1 MLFLQIVFFAYWFG
15 PSGATRTRGFHI
27 PNVAPYQLGYT
38 RIFCCHD
45 YSTKIVRLKVFPVC
59 SHLCGQSGFW
69 AGFSARKNP
78 ANDRVA
84 RGSGLWLFPSWIDG
98 KSLPKQAR
106 YQLRYTRLLSCLI
119 RLGVFTQTRRDN
131 SFATP
136 GDLRAA
142 SGRTLPAYCTVFSSG
157 AQGGNETFSTRD
169 HPQARDVRSGRD
181 GRILRIAP
189 FCQVSCAENAD
200 RGDRPFPQ
208 GLAQA
213 ASSVS
218 WRQTFTPAMA
228 KAKTN
233 QKMHMTRG

>member
-1 MLFLQIVFFAYWFG
+1 MRIITVIPQWFWGIKKNESCNTNGIITFVLFWSEWRDLNPRHPA
-15 PSGATRTRGFHI
+15 PKAGALPTALHPVI
-27 PNVAPYQLGYT
+27 QL
-38 RIFCCHD
+38 F
-45 YSTKIVRLKVFPVC
+45 
-59 SHLCGQSGFW
+59 
-69 AGFSARKNP
+69 
-78 ANDRVA
+78 
-84 RGSGLWLFPSWIDG
+84 
-98 KSLPKQAR
+98 
-106 YQLRYTRLLSCLI
+106 I
-119 RLGVFTQTRRDN
+119 RLGVFSQTRRDN

-142 SGRTLPAYCTVFSSG
+142 SGRTLPAYCTVLSSA
-157 AQGGNETFSTRD
+157 AQGGNETFSARD

-189 FCQVSCAENAD
+189 SCQVSCAENAD

-213 ASSVS
+213 AFSVS

>member
-1 MLFLQIVFFAYWFG
+1 MARLERAASTSQMWRPTNWATPGYLIVMIIPRSGRKSKFFLSVVIYVVKANFCPGFAAW
-15 PSGATRTRGFHI
+15 
-27 PNVAPYQLGYT
+27 
-38 RIFCCHD
+38 
-45 YSTKIVRLKVFPVC
+45 
-59 SHLCGQSGFW
+59 
-69 AGFSARKNP
+69 KNP
-78 ANDRVA
+78 ANARVA

-98 KSLPKQAR
+98 AMLPKQAR

-119 RLGVFTQTRRDN
+119 RLGVFTQTRRDK

>member
-1 MLFLQIVFFAYWFG
+1 MIIPRSGRKSKFFLSVVIYVVKANFW
-15 PSGATRTRGFHI
+15 PSFT
-27 PNVAPYQLGYT
+27 V
-38 RIFCCHD
+38 
-45 YSTKIVRLKVFPVC
+45 VE
-59 SHLCGQSGFW
+59 
-69 AGFSARKNP
+69 NP
-78 ANDRVA
+78 ANARVA
-84 RGSGLWLFPSWIDG
+84 RGSGLWLRLSWM
-98 KSLPKQAR
+98 KTPMLPKQAR

-213 ASSVS
+213 ASSAS

>member
-1 MLFLQIVFFAYWFG
+1 MSISCSASPFC
-15 PSGATRTRGFHI
+15 PSDHSYYVVNHT
-27 PNVAPYQLGYT
+27 L
-38 RIFCCHD
+38 
-45 YSTKIVRLKVFPVC
+45 KIELITQKNRLKRRFFLYRWSEWRDLNPRHPAPKAGALPTALHPVI
-59 SHLCGQSGFW
+59 QF
-69 AGFSARKNP
+69 F
-78 ANDRVA
+78 
-84 RGSGLWLFPSWIDG
+84 
-98 KSLPKQAR
+98 
-106 YQLRYTRLLSCLI
+106 I
-119 RLGVFTQTRRDN
+119 RLGLCTQTRRDN

-142 SGRTLPAYCTVFSSG
+142 SGRTLPAYCTVLSSA
-157 AQGGNETFSTRD
+157 AQGGNETFSARD

>member
-1 MLFLQIVFFAYWFG
+1 MGDSNSRPDGPKPPALPTALIPDFWVFSF
-15 PSGATRTRGFHI
+15 FHDTTA
-27 PNVAPYQLGYT
+27 NGKNKD
-38 RIFCCHD
+38 F
-45 YSTKIVRLKVFPVC
+45 SVC
-59 SHLCGQSGFW
+59 GHSCGQSCFCAVFGNRRKTRYRPCRKALRRFASPYPGYRHGTPK
-69 AGFSARKNP
+69 AGALP
-78 ANDRVA
+78 TALHPVIE
-84 RGSGLWLFPSWIDG
+84 LF
-98 KSLPKQAR
+98 
-106 YQLRYTRLLSCLI
+106 I
-119 RLGVFTQTRRDN
+119 RLGVFSQTRRDN

-142 SGRTLPAYCTVFSSG
+142 SGRTLPAYCTVLSSA
-157 AQGGNETFSTRD
+157 AQGGNETFSARD

-189 FCQVSCAENAD
+189 SCQVSCAENAD

-213 ASSVS
+213 AFSVS

>member
-1 MLFLQIVFFAYWFG
+1 MSY
-15 PSGATRTRGFHI
+15 
-27 PNVAPYQLGYT
+27 YT
-38 RIFCCHD
+38 TVRA
-45 YSTKIVRLKVFPVC
+45 KIKVFPVC

-69 AGFSARKNP
+69 PGFAARKNP
-78 ANDRVA
+78 ANARVA
-84 RGSGLWLFPSWIDG
+84 RRSGLWLFLSWIDG
-98 KSLPKQAR
+98 ESLPKQAR
-106 YQLRYTRLLSCLI
+106 YQLRYTRLFSSFI

-142 SGRTLPAYCTVFSSG
+142 SGRTLPAYCTVLSSA
-157 AQGGNETFSTRD
+157 AQGGNETFSARD

-181 GRILRIAP
+181 GWILRIAP
-189 FCQVSCAENAD
+189 SCQVSCAENAD

-213 ASSVS
+213 AFSAS

>member
-1 MLFLQIVFFAYWFG
+1 MVIYVVKAAIVP
-15 PSGATRTRGFHI
+15 PSATG
-27 PNVAPYQLGYT
+27 G
-38 RIFCCHD
+38 
-45 YSTKIVRLKVFPVC
+45 
-59 SHLCGQSGFW
+59 
-69 AGFSARKNP
+69 NP
-78 ANDRVA
+78 ANAGAA
-84 RGSGLWLFPSWIDG
+84 RLCGVSPCPVPDTATA
-98 KSLPKQAR
+98 LPKQAR

-142 SGRTLPAYCTVFSSG
+142 SGRTLPAYCTVLSSA
-157 AQGGNETFSTRD
+157 AQGGNETFSARD

-189 FCQVSCAENAD
+189 SCQVSCAENAD

-213 ASSVS
+213 ASSAS